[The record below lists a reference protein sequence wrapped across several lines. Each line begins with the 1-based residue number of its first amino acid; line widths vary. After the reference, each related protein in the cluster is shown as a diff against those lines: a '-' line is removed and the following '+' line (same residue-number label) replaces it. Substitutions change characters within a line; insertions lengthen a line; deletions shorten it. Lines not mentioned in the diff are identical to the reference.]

1 MSFFSVQKLHL
12 DVQMGEHPTDPNI
25 HNTNDDIESL
35 ENSLMHLKDQMKYI
49 TKHQEY
55 QRVNKTTFL

>member
-1 MSFFSVQKLHL
+1 MFFFSVQKLHL

-49 TKHQEY
+49 TKQQEY